1 MVQRND
7 YYSST
12 INEFYGG
19 KDSII
24 ELAKVITYDNNKQV
38 AKVYTMT
45 SNQYKD
51 DVPVYFPA
59 LYQNTGIISPP
70 VQGSTS
76 MLLWGADRQ
85 PFLLPVQITT
95 PAVEVDK
102 GLTNVNASPAV
113 VDVLHTLKN
122 IQGGEHLLR
131 SLGGAYI
138 FLKNLGDV
146 EMGTSRLHRLT
157 VTEKDGALDLLVERI
172 RSDTGNSRFYLGPVS
187 MDSNEDLRTHYYFDL
202 EEYADEPSK
211 IKNVENDDIINH
223 VLADTLDDIEI
234 EDNEKIY
241 KSQKGHVFS
250 ESGELQYDSVDGTEL
265 FSEDIFEKEGVKRVE
280 QLSKGGRK
288 VIRTSTSDSQTE
300 VTVSASEVFINRNSV
315 TNQGTKSTT
324 IRIDENGQLLCG
336 QDGKE
341 YDLIPMLKWFYEQR
355 Q

>member
-1 MVQRND
+1 MAQKND

-12 INEFYGG
+12 IDEFYGG

-24 ELAKVITYDNNKQV
+24 EMAKVIDYDNEKQV
-38 AKVYTMT
+38 ARVYTMT

-70 VQGSTS
+70 VKGTTS

-95 PAVEVDK
+95 PAVEVNK
-102 GLTNVNASPAV
+102 GLTTVNASPAV

-131 SLGGAYI
+131 SLGGAYV

-146 EMGTSRLHRLT
+146 EMGTSRLHRLA
-157 VTEKDGALDLLVERI
+157 VTEKDGALDLLVERV

-187 MDSNEDLRTHYYFDL
+187 MDSNEDLRSHYYFDL
-202 EEYADEPSK
+202 EEYANEPSK
-211 IKNVENDDIINH
+211 IKNVENDEIINH
-223 VLADTLDDIEI
+223 VLAGTIDDIQI

-250 ESGELQYDSVDGTEL
+250 QSGELQYDTSDGTEL
-265 FSEDIFEKEGVKRVE
+265 FSEDVYEKEGVKRVE

-288 VIRTSTSDSQTE
+288 VIRTSAANSQTE
-300 VTVSASEVFINRNSV
+300 VTVSATEVSINRNSV
-315 TNQGTKSTT
+315 TDKGTKSTT
-324 IRIDENGQLLCG
+324 IRIN
-336 QDGKE
+336 
-341 YDLIPMLKWFYEQR
+341 
-355 Q
+355 

>member
-1 MVQRND
+1 MAQKND

-24 ELAKVITYDNNKQV
+24 EMAKVITYDNEKQV
-38 AKVYTMT
+38 ARVYTMT

-70 VQGSTS
+70 VQGATS

-102 GLTNVNASPAV
+102 GLTNLNASPSIT
-113 VDVLHTLKN
+113 DVLHTLKN
-122 IQGGEHLLR
+122 IQGGEHLIR
-131 SLGGAYI
+131 SLGGAYV

-146 EMGTSRLHRLT
+146 EIGTSRLHRLA
-157 VTEKDGALDLLVERI
+157 VTEKDGALDLLVERV
-172 RSDTGNSRFYLGPVS
+172 RTDTGNSRFYLGPVS
-187 MDSNEDLRTHYYFDL
+187 MDSNEDLRTHYYFEL

-211 IKNVENDDIINH
+211 IKNVDNDDIIHH
-223 VLADTLDDIEI
+223 VLTDNLDDIQI
-234 EDNEKIY
+234 EDNDKIF
-241 KSQKGHVFS
+241 KSQKGHVFNDTGDLLTD
-250 ESGELQYDSVDGTEL
+250 EVDGTEL
-265 FSEDIFEKEGVKRVE
+265 FSEDIFEKEGVTRVE

-288 VIRTSTSDSQTE
+288 VIRTSTSANRTE
-300 VTVSASEVFINRNSV
+300 IAVSASEVSV
-315 TNQGTKSTT
+315 SRSSFTSTGTKNTT

-336 QDGKE
+336 QDGQE

-355 Q
+355 A